1 MTPDLRTENQNPDNI
16 FKTEVQKKKKKSVK
30 AKKSATAVKPVTMR
44 PKHMGDKMLAK
55 TDLVL
60 IHKQVDHVAKRALVE
75 IKLGVEPEEEDEMVM
90 EWCQTSALRMMQV
103 MSLKQAKNFTRKITD
118 FLQERKNEDL
128 GIAKANL
135 HTSRADTF
143 LQSLDISEVTNAI
156 DSTLEKIR
164 NKIIDK
170 AMEAESILKDYE
182 KTLIEGSNNFE
193 DLKKQLSQFDEKEL
207 EQL

>member
-1 MTPDLRTENQNPDNI
+1 
-16 FKTEVQKKKKKSVK
+16 
-30 AKKSATAVKPVTMR
+30 
-44 PKHMGDKMLAK
+44 MGDKMLAK

-90 EWCQTSALRMMQV
+90 DWCQTSALKMMQV
-103 MSLKQAKNFTRKITD
+103 MSLKQAKIFTRKITD

-135 HTSRADTF
+135 HSSRADSF
-143 LQSLDISEVTNAI
+143 MQSLDLGEVTNSI
-156 DSTLEKIR
+156 DNTLEKIR

-182 KTLIEGSNNFE
+182 KTLIEGTSNFE
-193 DLKKQLSQFDEKEL
+193 DLKKQLSQYDEKEL
-207 EQL
+207 EQLQMT